1 MYKLPILPYLFQDLE
16 PFIDTHILALH
27 YHKHQQNYLNNLNNI
42 LKKNN
47 YDYRYN
53 INELIFHINE
63 FKLDKENLLYNLGG
77 VINHN
82 LYWKSMNT
90 PLLRQLPN
98 NSLLNKINETYGNYD
113 NFYNIFKEKALSI
126 KGSGYT
132 FLVMDKNKDIY
143 IIITSNQDNPIL
155 MGYIPLLNIDMW
167 EHAYYINYLY
177 DKNKYLDKYKE
188 IIDFSYANH
197 LYNNYLSS

>member
-177 DKNKYLDKYKE
+177 DKNKYLDNYKE